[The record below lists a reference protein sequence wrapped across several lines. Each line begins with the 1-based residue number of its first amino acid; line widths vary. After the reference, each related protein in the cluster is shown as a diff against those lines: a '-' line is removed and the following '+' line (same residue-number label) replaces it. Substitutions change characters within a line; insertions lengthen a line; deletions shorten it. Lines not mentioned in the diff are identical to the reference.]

1 MSIKKT
7 MVCNDV
13 NAFLS
18 RYQDNE
24 LDPLTRTQIDTHLQ
38 ACETCQKELLRLE
51 AITVRVKQLPEIEAG
66 PYFTAQVMGK
76 VMEKE
81 KEKRSGW
88 VAWLPLPSLS
98 PSLSKA
104 IYTIVFIIFLLLGVL
119 VNMNSISP
127 VSNFPASGDIGQDQ
141 QQELQMVR
149 VLVESQDLSL
159 INVQDK
165 TIAMLYNGNGGNRAK

>member
-1 MSIKKT
+1 MSAKKT
-7 MVCNDV
+7 MVCDEV
-13 NAFLS
+13 KALLS

-24 LDPLTRTQIDTHLQ
+24 PDPAVRAQIDTHLQ
-38 ACETCQKELLRLE
+38 ACETCQKELLQLKE
-51 AITVRVKQLPEIEAG
+51 VTTRVKQLPEVETG

-81 KEKRSGW
+81 KEKKSRW
-88 VAWLPLPSLS
+88 VAWFPLPSLS
-98 PSLSKA
+98 PSLSRV
-104 IYTIVFIIFLLLGVL
+104 IYTIVFIFFLLLGVL
-119 VNMNSISP
+119 VNMDTISP
-127 VSNFPASGDIGQDQ
+127 GSDVSASGDIGQEQ

-165 TIAMLYNGNGGNRAK
+165 TLAMLYNGNGGNRAK

>member
-1 MSIKKT
+1 
-7 MVCNDV
+7 MVCDDT
-13 NAFLS
+13 NALLS

-24 LDPLTRTQIDTHLQ
+24 LDPDVRARIDSHLQ
-38 ACETCQKELLRLE
+38 ACETCQKKLLQLKDV
-51 AITVRVKQLPEIEAG
+51 TTRVKRLPEVEAG

-81 KEKRSGW
+81 KEKKSRW
-88 VAWLPLPSLS
+88 LAWLPLPYS
-98 PSLSKA
+98 PSFSKV
-104 IYTIVFIIFLLLGVL
+104 IYTIVCIIFLLLGIL
-119 VNMNSISP
+119 VNMNTGSP
-127 VSNFPASGDIGQDQ
+127 VSDFAANGDNGQDQ

>member
-1 MSIKKT
+1 
-7 MVCNDV
+7 MVCDDA

-24 LDPLTRTQIDTHLQ
+24 LDPATRAQIDTHLP
-38 ACETCQKELLRLE
+38 ACETCQKELLQLKE
-51 AITVRVKQLPEIEAG
+51 VTTRVKQLPEVEAG

-76 VMEKE
+76 IMEKE
-81 KEKRSGW
+81 KEKKSRW
-88 VAWLPLPSLS
+88 LAWFPIPSSS
-98 PSLSKA
+98 PSLLKA

-119 VNMNSISP
+119 ANMNTSSP
-127 VSNFPASGDIGQDQ
+127 VSNFPASGDSGQDR

-165 TIAMLYNGNGGNRAK
+165 TLAMLYNGNGGTRAK

>member
-1 MSIKKT
+1 
-7 MVCNDV
+7 MVCDGANT
-13 NAFLS
+13 FLS

-24 LDPLTRTQIDTHLQ
+24 LDPAARAQIDTHLQ
-38 ACETCQKELLRLE
+38 VCETCQKELQQLKE
-51 AITVRVKQLPEIEAG
+51 VATGVKELPGVEAG

-81 KEKRSGW
+81 KEKKSRW
-88 VAWLPLPSLS
+88 LAWFPLPSSS
-98 PSLSKA
+98 PSFTRVT
-104 IYTIVFIIFLLLGVL
+104 YTTVCIIFLLLGVL
-119 VNMNSISP
+119 VNMNTGSP
-127 VSNFPASGDIGQDQ
+127 VSNFPGSSDPGQDQ

-165 TIAMLYNGNGGNRAK
+165 TFAMLYNGNGGTRAK

>member
-7 MVCNDV
+7 MACDDA

-24 LDPLTRTQIDTHLQ
+24 PDPAARARIDTHLQ
-38 ACETCQKELLRLE
+38 ACETCQKELLVLN
-51 AITVRVKQLPEIEAG
+51 AVTARVKRLPEVEAG
-66 PYFTAQVMGK
+66 PYFTARVMGK

-81 KEKRSGW
+81 KEKKSRRL
-88 VAWLPLPSLS
+88 AWFPLPSLS
-98 PSLSKA
+98 PSLSKV
-104 IYTIVFIIFLLLGVL
+104 IYTIVCIIFLLLGVL
-119 VNMNSISP
+119 VNMNTGSP
-127 VSNFPASGDIGQDQ
+127 VFDFPASGDSGQDQ
-141 QQELQMVR
+141 QQELQMVQ

-165 TIAMLYNGNGGNRAK
+165 TLAVLYNGNGGARAK

>member
-1 MSIKKT
+1 
-7 MVCNDV
+7 MVCDDA

-24 LDPLTRTQIDTHLQ
+24 PDPATRAQIDAHLQ
-38 ACETCQKELLRLE
+38 ACENCQKELLHLKE
-51 AITVRVKQLPEIEAG
+51 ITTRVKQLPEVEAG

-81 KEKRSGW
+81 KEKKSRW
-88 VAWLPLPSLS
+88 LAWFPLPSSS
-98 PSLSKA
+98 PSFSKV
-104 IYTIVFIIFLLLGVL
+104 IYTVVCIIFLLLGVL
-119 VNMNSISP
+119 VNMNTGSP
-127 VSNFPASGDIGQDQ
+127 GSNFPASGDIGQDQ
-141 QQELQMVR
+141 SQELQMVR

-165 TIAMLYNGNGGNRAK
+165 TLAMLYNGNGENRAK